1 MSLFDV
7 IRYPITDI
15 FDKVEVGKLPREIS
29 IPWLEECYDFLG
41 NTDRDPT
48 SLKNAVSASTWVH
61 LLVIKAASEHED
73 TGREEYAEAL
83 KGLFT
88 VWLRKRIEDYE

>member
-15 FDKVEVGKLPREIS
+15 FDHGEIGQLPREII
-29 IPWLEECYDFLG
+29 IPWLQDCYDFLG
-41 NTDRDPT
+41 NNDRQPTD
-48 SLKNAVSASTWVH
+48 LKNAVSAATWVH
-61 LLVIKAASEHED
+61 ILLIKAATEHED
-73 TGREEYAEAL
+73 TGREEYVAAL

-88 VWLRKRIEDYE
+88 LWLRERIEKHE

>member
-7 IRYPITDI
+7 IRYPINDI
-15 FDKVEVGKLPREIS
+15 FDKEEVGKLPREIS
-29 IPWLEECYDFLG
+29 IPWLEDCYNFLG

-48 SLKNAVSASTWVH
+48 NLKDAANAGTWVH
-61 LLVIKAASEHED
+61 ILLIKAASNHED
-73 TGREEYAEAL
+73 TGREEYVEAL

-88 VWLRKRIEDYE
+88 IWLRERIENYE